1 MYTLSRSYSVKSIKR
16 SQVLNL
22 MKHKNFRWN
31 SRIRYVLIWWSIIC
45 RALIVFWQLITLLR
59 FQHKERENVQDIKV
73 HFLNS
78 DRFSCFYRPSR
89 IRPKTELF
97 HTTCSRLNSF
107 SHESVTVARTLILHV
122 LFLEMSF
129 TCTSTQE
136 VTPDKN
142 RQIRTLVKEFSWFII
157 YMM

>member
-1 MYTLSRSYSVKSIKR
+1 M
-16 SQVLNL
+16 
-22 MKHKNFRWN
+22 
-31 SRIRYVLIWWSIIC
+31 
-45 RALIVFWQLITLLR
+45 
-59 FQHKERENVQDIKV
+59 QDIKV

-78 DRFSCFYRPSR
+78 VRFSCFYRPSR

-142 RQIRTLVKEFSWFII
+142 RQIRTLVKGVFLIYYLHDVNEFIVKPFYLAS
-157 YMM
+157 